1 MKVPLTE
8 LLAMMGID
16 QPMGP
21 YDSQMWSADDE
32 KSDTTCTAQCSMNE
46 YGDALESSIMT
57 SSFMSAGSAM
67 NSTPILFFHAKQDLN
82 GNWTPDTLKL
92 KGEGASGKYYE
103 WEKKAG
109 EFFVAVTA
117 SLSAGAV
124 PDIDELIERIFKS
137 YDTYGS
143 GTAGGGKRNPTIR
156 PEQLLDPGKRGL

>member
-1 MKVPLTE
+1 
-8 LLAMMGID
+8 
-16 QPMGP
+16 
-21 YDSQMWSADDE
+21 
-32 KSDTTCTAQCSMNE
+32 
-46 YGDALESSIMT
+46 
-57 SSFMSAGSAM
+57 M
-67 NSTPILFFHAKQDLN
+67 NSAPILFFHAKQDLN

-92 KGEGASGKYYE
+92 KGESASGKYYE

-156 PEQLLDPGKRGL
+156 PEQLLDPGKRGF